1 MPRLAGLTVIAL
13 MVSAAAGCA
22 TMSVSSHVERGL
34 DFARYRTYDWGTPD
48 ELPTGDPRLDRNP
61 FFKDQVQGEVEK
73 ALAGVGYVTGDPE
86 RAVPSAGPA
95 APRHT
100 AALSGTLTFAH
111 EPPAWEGRP
120 LWPCPGFDVPA
131 IPEN

>member
-1 MPRLAGLTVIAL
+1 MDPLRLILPALYGDHHVAPVRRALERLEGVSDVTVSPAAHE
-13 MVSAAAGCA
+13 VSLRFDPARQ
-22 TMSVSSHVERGL
+22 SESS
-34 DFARYRTYDWGTPD
+34 
-48 ELPTGDPRLDRNP
+48 
-61 FFKDQVQGEVEK
+61 VEK

-131 IPEN
+131 IPKN